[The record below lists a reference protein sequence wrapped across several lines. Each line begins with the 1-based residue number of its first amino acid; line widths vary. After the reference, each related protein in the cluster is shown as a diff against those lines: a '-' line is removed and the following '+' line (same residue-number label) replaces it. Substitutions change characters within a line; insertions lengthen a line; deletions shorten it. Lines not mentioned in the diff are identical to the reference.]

1 MNQSFW
7 ARGRSNAWPAALV
20 LGLILAFPLTG
31 EPEYR
36 VPRNPPKAH
45 YRIEAKIDPE
55 AGTIEGRER
64 ITLVNRGQWPISII
78 ALDWPVNESR
88 SLAVKAGGRALAPL
102 NPEKKPVLGP
112 PLLFVL
118 PGGLKPRKEI
128 ELEVDFRAGD
138 LIGEKRQVI
147 QLTGWYPRLWW
158 DSLPLHDSFA
168 VKLDAPA
175 GYAVAAS
182 GLLNPA
188 TGYYESA
195 QGRNFGIY
203 LGKNMKT
210 ESREV
215 EGVLVTTVATEK
227 GAGCAAV
234 CLDTAVDVIRFC
246 RAWLG
251 FFPFKFFTIIPGG
264 SGRWGGYPV
273 ATGIVAIH
281 GQETFKQ
288 DEPLLWWKWITA
300 HEIGHE
306 YWGEWVLDPDDPAW
320 LWIGLG
326 IMIDTEYLMTRK
338 IDPERRVKWMRNYL
352 GGVSRYNDTTVD
364 ITPARHE
371 KILYDYNNTVTHSK
385 GFSIISALDC
395 VLGREMFEKIYKKAL
410 REYGGRRL
418 GWHDFQR
425 FSEQESGRSLAWFFD
440 QWVRSNTYLCYKIEA
455 EKSEPGGDGYVSS
468 LTVKR
473 LGTMAMPVPVKA
485 IFDDGTEQV
494 EVTESSL
501 DVNILTFRSK
511 AKLKEAV
518 IDPEKKLAMLAEPL
532 PKFPEA
538 VEDVLALGWSA
549 ADSPSVYE
557 MVKAADI
564 PNCDIWYE
572 LGTELYELG
581 QYGSAFDCFRR
592 VSNLHRGG
600 LEKFAALGWMG
611 LLKDLLG
618 KRKEALTYYREAL
631 GYDTG
636 VPMNHSSLRI
646 RMDRQWL
653 EDRLKKPFSL
663 ETQVEIPPQ
672 PTPEEL
678 AEVVESL
685 NWTREGRTPLLVYER
700 AKRLRISD
708 DQFWLKLGLLLY
720 DSGFYPQSFAA
731 FEKILGLESPELLR
745 FTALTWMGQLQD
757 LRGQRASAV
766 GYYTKALEHDTGLT
780 MTHSQYGLKIN
791 RAWVEERLKTPF
803 SRKKR

>member
-1 MNQSFW
+1 MNSSSW
-7 ARGRSNAWPAALV
+7 AKWRSNARALALIFCFV
-20 LGLILAFPLTG
+20 LACPLKG
-31 EPEYR
+31 QPEYR

-45 YRIEAKIDPE
+45 YRIEAKIDPD
-55 AGTIEGRER
+55 AGTIEGHEKVTF
-64 ITLVNRGQWPISII
+64 INRSRWPISVI
-78 ALDWPVNESR
+78 ALDWPVNDSR
-88 SLAVKAGGRALAPL
+88 SLEVKAWGRALTPL
-102 NPEKKPVLGP
+102 NPEKKPALGP
-112 PLLFVL
+112 PLLFAL

-128 ELEVDFRAGD
+128 ELEIGFRAGD
-138 LIGEKRQVI
+138 LIGEKKQVI

-158 DSLPLHDSFA
+158 DGLPQHDSFA
-168 VKLDAPA
+168 VKLNAPA
-175 GYAVAAS
+175 GYALAAS
-182 GLLNPA
+182 GRLKPA
-188 TGYYESA
+188 TGFYESPS
-195 QGRNFGIY
+195 GRSFGIY

-215 EGVLVTTVATEK
+215 EGVLVTTVSTER

-246 RAWLG
+246 KAWLG

-281 GQETFKQ
+281 GQETFKP

-326 IMIDTEYLMTRK
+326 IMIDTQYLTTRK
-338 IDPERRVKWMRNYL
+338 IDPERRVKWMGNYRR
-352 GGVSRYNDTTVD
+352 GVSRYNDTTVD
-364 ITPARHE
+364 ITPARYE

-395 VLGREMFEKIYKKAL
+395 VLGREMFERIYKKAL
-410 REYGGRRL
+410 REYGGQRL
-418 GWHDFQR
+418 SWREFQR

-440 QWVRSNTYLCYKIEA
+440 QWVRSNAYLCYKIEA
-455 EKSEPGGDGYVSS
+455 EKSEPEGEEFIASV
-468 LTVKR
+468 TVRK

-485 IFDDGTEQV
+485 VFEDGTEQV
-494 EVTESSL
+494 DFTERGL
-501 DVNILTFRSK
+501 DVNTLTFRSK

-532 PKFPEA
+532 PKIPEEA
-538 VEDVLALGWSA
+538 EDVLALGWSA

-557 MVKAADI
+557 RVRAVDI
-564 PNCDIWYE
+564 PNSDIWYE
-572 LGTELYELG
+572 LGTELYQLG
-581 QYGSAFDCFRR
+581 HYDRAFDCFRR
-592 VSNLHRGG
+592 ASNLHRDG

-618 KRKEALTYYREAL
+618 KRKEALAYYREAL

-636 VPMNHSSLRI
+636 EPMNHSSLRI
-646 RMDRQWL
+646 RIDRQWL

-663 ETQVEIPPQ
+663 ETEVEIPPQ
-672 PTPEEL
+672 PTAAQL
-678 AEVVESL
+678 AEIVERL
-685 NWTREGRTPLLVYER
+685 NWTREGRTPLLVYEKAR
-700 AKRLRISD
+700 RVKISD
-708 DQFWLKLGLLLY
+708 DHFWLKLGLLLY
-720 DSGFYPQSFAA
+720 DSGFYSQSFAA
-731 FEKILGLESPELLR
+731 FEKILGLESPELLK
-745 FTALTWMGQLQD
+745 FAALTWMGQLQD
-757 LRGQRASAV
+757 LQGQRARAV
-766 GYYTKALEHDTGLT
+766 AYYAKALEHDTGLT

-803 SRKKR
+803 RRKKR